1 MRARLSAGLL
11 ACLVFSVAVQ
21 GCTLVGYPSGRPSWT
36 PGPAGS
42 SSGGIAAGSRT
53 GTSVM
58 SDAPNPADVPNA
70 VPKKEPLSPYGNPPE
85 YERNGVTYH
94 VLKSAKGYDKVGIAS
109 WYGPEFQGKRTSS
122 GEPYDMY
129 AMTAAHRTLPLP
141 TYVEV
146 TNLENGRKV
155 IVRVN
160 DRGPFKKNRLIDLSY
175 MAALKLGIVGSGT
188 ARVRVRALTPGGTL
202 SP

>member
-1 MRARLSAGLL
+1 VSARRRLGLL
-11 ACLVFSVAVQ
+11 VLGVAVQ
-21 GCTLVGYPSGRPSWT
+21 GCALVGYPSGRPSWT

-42 SSGGIAAGSRT
+42 TSGGGAT
-53 GTSVM
+53 T
-58 SDAPNPADVPNA
+58 SDAPNPADIPNA
-70 VPKKEPLSPYGNPPE
+70 VPKNEPLSPYGNPPE

-94 VLKSAKGYDKVGIAS
+94 VLKSAKGYDKEGIAS

-129 AMTAAHRTLPLP
+129 AMTAAHKTLPLP

-160 DRGPFKKNRLIDLSY
+160 DRGPFAKNRLIDLSY
-175 MAALKLGIVGSGT
+175 VAALKLGIVASGT
-188 ARVRVRALTPGGTL
+188 ARVRVRALTPGGAP

>member
-1 MRARLSAGLL
+1 VRASAGIGLL
-11 ACLVFSVAVQ
+11 ATALALT
-21 GCTLVGYPSGRPSWT
+21 GCALVGYPSGHPSWT

-42 SSGGIAAGSRT
+42 SSGASAAGASP
-53 GTSVM
+53 GPDSAVLP
-58 SDAPNPADVPNA
+58 DPVNPEDIPDA
-70 VPKKEPLSPYGNPPE
+70 VPRKEPLSPYGNPPE
-85 YERNGVTYH
+85 YQRDGVTYH
-94 VLKSAKGYDKVGIAS
+94 VLKSAKGYDAEGIAS

-129 AMTAAHRTLPLP
+129 AMTAAHKTLPLP

-155 IVRVN
+155 VVRVN

-175 MAALKLGIVGSGT
+175 VAALKLGIVGSGT
-188 ARVRVRALTPGGTL
+188 ARVRVRALTPGESEL
-202 SP
+202 P